1 MINSIILLYTFGFQK
16 GHSTEHAIVKL
27 ADQIYE
33 SFGRN
38 HYTLGV
44 FIDLCKAFDIAH
56 HSVLI
61 KKLQMHGIRGVNLAW
76 FCSYLANR
84 KQYIFLS
91 HDLKT
96 SNQNILCGA
105 TQGSLL
111 GPLFFLLYVND
122 LPNSSVLE
130 SIMCSEILFL
140 NKQT

>member
-1 MINSIILLYTFGFQK
+1 M
-16 GHSTEHAIVKL
+16 KL

-44 FIDLCKAFDIAH
+44 FIDLCKAFDIVH

-76 FCSYLANR
+76 FCSYLANS
-84 KQYIFLS
+84 KQYILLS

-96 SNQNILCGA
+96 SNQSILCGA
-105 TQGSLL
+105 TQGS
-111 GPLFFLLYVND
+111 
-122 LPNSSVLE
+122 
-130 SIMCSEILFL
+130 
-140 NKQT
+140 

>member
-16 GHSTEHAIVKL
+16 GYSTEHAVVRL
-27 ADQIYE
+27 VDQIDE

-38 HYTLGV
+38 LYTLGV
-44 FIDLCKAFDIAH
+44 FIDLCKAFDVH

-61 KKLQMHGIRGVNLAW
+61 KKLQMHGIRSVNLAW
-76 FCSYLANR
+76 FCSYLGNR
-84 KQYIFLS
+84 KQYILLS

-111 GPLFFLLYVND
+111 GPLFFCYV
-122 LPNSSVLE
+122 LTIFPTPQY
-130 SIMCSEILFL
+130 L
-140 NKQT
+140 NQ